1 MADGVQFSLTGLDE
15 LLGRLDSI
23 SDDLKKKGGRAAL
36 RKAGNVI
43 VDRAKSNAR
52 RVDDPHTGR
61 SIADNIA
68 QRWNGRVF
76 RQTGNLAFRIGVLH
90 GAVLKNHPDKAVN
103 APTPHWRLLEFGTE
117 KMQAQPIMRPAAES
131 TVDAVISTFI
141 TEYPKAIDRAIA
153 RAQKKR
159 AQT

>member
-1 MADGVQFSLTGLDE
+1 MADGVEFSLTGLDT

-36 RKAGNVI
+36 RRAGNVI
-43 VDRAKSNAR
+43 VDRAKANAR
-52 RVDDPHTGR
+52 RVDDILTGR

-68 QRWNGRVF
+68 LRWNGRVF
-76 RQTGNLAFRIGVLH
+76 RRTGDLAFRIGVLH

-117 KMQAQPIMRPAAES
+117 KMRAQPILRPAAENG
-131 TVDAVISTFI
+131 VDMVISTFVN
-141 TEYPKAIDRAIA
+141 EYDKALDRAIA
-153 RAQKKR
+153 RARKKGT
-159 AQT
+159 QT

>member
-1 MADGVQFSLTGLDE
+1 MADGVQYSLTGLDE
-15 LLGRLDSI
+15 LLGRLESI

-43 VDRAKSNAR
+43 VERAKSNAR
-52 RVDDPHTGR
+52 RLDDPHTGR

-117 KMQAQPIMRPAAES
+117 KMKAQPILRPAAENNI
-131 TVDAVISTFI
+131 DAVINTF
-141 TEYPKAIDRAIA
+141 TSEYPKAIDRAIA

-159 AQT
+159 APP